1 MSEYEKI
8 NQRVVAQ
15 KAAMRNDTM
24 KELAKLF
31 VIVVASVLAFVF
43 LHVIGFIS
51 ALFMVILISITVCTG
66 AFIAGRISTGFKR

>member
-15 KAAMRNDTM
+15 KAAMRNETM

-43 LHVIGFIS
+43 LHVIGFIRRA
-51 ALFMVILISITVCTG
+51 ALRCARPEDGKGKHSVLSI
-66 AFIAGRISTGFKR
+66 AQKRS